1 MCIRDSPGG
10 RGERGNLQ
18 PDIAGASG
26 IGSKDKRDM
35 DFRGVIR
42 EALRSISLFIYNFAA
57 VFDLFLTF
65 PDQLKD
71 FFNGVS
77 RTAF

>member
-1 MCIRDSPGG
+1 
-10 RGERGNLQ
+10 
-18 PDIAGASG
+18 
-26 IGSKDKRDM
+26 M

-42 EALRSISLFIYNFAA
+42 EALRSISLFICYFAA

-71 FFNGVS
+71 FFDGVS